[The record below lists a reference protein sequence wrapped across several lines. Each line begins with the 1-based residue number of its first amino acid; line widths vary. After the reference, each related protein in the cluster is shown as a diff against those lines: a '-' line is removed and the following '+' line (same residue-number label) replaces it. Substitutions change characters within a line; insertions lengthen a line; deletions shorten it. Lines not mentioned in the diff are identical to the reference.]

1 MDRHKV
7 GTEVAHKAV
16 QIIARDGYACA
27 KSLYLDIPCELRT
40 AGRIIA
46 MLKDTGNYVK
56 HGYGIR
62 HKDSAT
68 FGHKDSATP
77 KESTTC
83 KDSATSEDSATKI
96 RPHAALGGRMLEDS
110 ATSKDSA
117 TSCFHQDSPKGVNFV
132 DSTVHDI
139 RPSQHLSSV
148 LTVPQNEDGPSMGM
162 EEEAPLLDADL
173 ASMDHE
179 PDPAADRAIAGPARH
194 RQSDDTAPLSLSLR
208 GAEDD
213 EQQPWDPDEFEQAH
227 LDYQDWLSLQH
238 KTKEIT
244 GVCEAGAQHRRGCAD
259 DPNLAAYHADLDK
272 LIAVLKTERE
282 DWKLHNRQLGK
293 ARGESK
299 ITRSELHTRKKGHSE
314 LLRVMV
320 GLIEDR
326 ESGELRYYNLQAAG
340 ETLDIAWYGWRQ
352 KMAMDPEEVQHYR
365 DLMAQG
371 SREARKAAW
380 EAKRL
385 AALDLQDELQDTKPV
400 DALHTEPLMDDSD
413 PEWDAALKE
422 PCVHLDMAGLNAEY
436 EQKQQAERAAQQA
449 EHEAK
454 HAANSV
460 RIDRLMAEELAPPVE
475 EPVAPAPAVEASLE
489 ARILAVM
496 DSTPKTFSDVAAAT
510 GIYSIDLSP
519 TIYQLIDRHAITK
532 TVVDGRI
539 LVSRPVMVPPVVM
552 APESPAG
559 DDDDNDSPF

>member
-7 GTEVAHKAV
+7 GTEIAQRAV
-16 QIIARDGYACA
+16 QIIARDGHASA
-27 KSLYLDIPCELRT
+27 LSLSLDIPCELRT
-40 AGRIIA
+40 AGRIVA
-46 MLKDTGNYVK
+46 MLKDNGYVK
-56 HGYGIR
+56 RGYGIC
-62 HKDSAT
+62 
-68 FGHKDSATP
+68 HKDSATP
-77 KESTTC
+77 KESTTS
-83 KDSATSEDSATKI
+83 KDSATSEHSATKI
-96 RPHAALGGRMLEDS
+96 RPHRAECGRMFEDS

-117 TSCFHQDSPKGVNFV
+117 TSCFQQDRPKGVNFV

-148 LTVPQNEDGPSMGM
+148 LTVPQNEDGLGMGV

-173 ASMDHE
+173 ASMGCE
-179 PDPAADRAIAGPARH
+179 PDPMADRAIAGPARH
-194 RQSDDTAPLSLSLR
+194 QESDDTAPLSLSLR

-213 EQQPWDPDEFEQAH
+213 EQQPWEPDEFEQAH

-244 GVCEAGAQHRRGCAD
+244 GVCEAGAQHRIGCAD

-272 LIAVLKTERE
+272 LISVLKSERE
-282 DWKLHNRQLGK
+282 DWKLYNRQLGK

-326 ESGELRYYNLQAAG
+326 ESGELRYANLQAAG

-385 AALDLQDELQDTKPV
+385 AALDLQDELQDTKPI
-400 DALHTEPLMDDSD
+400 DAPTTDPLMDYSD

-422 PCVHLDMAGLNAEY
+422 PIIHLDMAGLNAE
-436 EQKQQAERAAQQA
+436 EDQKQQAERAAQQA
-449 EHEAK
+449 KREAK
-454 HAANSV
+454 HAANRA
-460 RIDRLMAEELAPPVE
+460 RIDRQMAEEAATTVE
-475 EPVAPAPAVEASLE
+475 VPASPAPALE
-489 ARILAVM
+489 AATEPAAPLRATPELSVEQRILAM
-496 DSTPKTFSDVAAAT
+496 LAAAAVNGRSVSLVTFRRDLADMGSRDEIT
-510 GIYSIDLSP
+510 G
-519 TIYQLIDRHAITK
+519 QLNLLVRAKKITEEGQENGRSYRLPPPRRLGGAL
-532 TVVDGRI
+532 DG
-539 LVSRPVMVPPVVM
+539 
-552 APESPAG
+552 
-559 DDDDNDSPF
+559 